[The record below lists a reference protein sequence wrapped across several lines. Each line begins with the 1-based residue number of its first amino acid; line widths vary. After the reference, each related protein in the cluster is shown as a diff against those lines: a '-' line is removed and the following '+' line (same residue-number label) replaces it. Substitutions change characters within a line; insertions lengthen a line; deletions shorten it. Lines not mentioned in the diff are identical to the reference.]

1 MSTVIIVD
9 EHPIARHALRLL
21 MEAEGHTVVAET
33 GNGTEALDLA
43 RRLRPDLLL
52 LELAI
57 PGLGGLET
65 IQRLVRQASGVKVLV
80 VTGQS
85 TDYFAARSRE
95 AGALGFISKQTD
107 LQQVGIAVRALLNGH
122 TYFPR
127 DSVQALPN
135 VSPEQDDSNPLKALS
150 TRELTVLQM
159 LAQGMA
165 NNTIGEQLLLSEKTI
180 STYKTRVMQKLRAS
194 SMLELL
200 DIARRHGLVD
210 ATAFSTEVSV
220 PETSAAA
227 NQQELNLLREIIDS
241 MPHAVSFR
249 DVEGRLVTC
258 NQYYLEQHSLQL
270 ESAVGRRIFET
281 GEMPVEHGRYAHE
294 RLIAAM
300 KQGQPYTIDV
310 RMSLT
315 AGERVLRH
323 WGKPYRDSEGTLLG
337 LICGNIDITDLDRDL
352 LDLRNSS
359 NRLEIAVQAKEQFLH
374 WVTDEM
380 APPLNRVAAMLDLA
394 SAPRDETK
402 QAEALAIARHAIEG
416 LQKMLGDFRDYLC
429 LEAGR
434 HPLTPEPVNVETL
447 TRKLVE
453 EIRPAAIQR
462 GLSLE
467 LHTFGVLHPG
477 VWLDPVAFSRITRA
491 VLNNALNFTDQGGI
505 EIELLCIGKSQGLV
519 KVELTVRDTGIGM
532 SLEAQARIFEA
543 FTQRLDD
550 LNIRRGG
557 SGIDLALCKR
567 LIEHMSGNIQLT
579 SNLGQGTA
587 VTVKLLLPAANV

>member
-1 MSTVIIVD
+1 MSTVMIVD

-21 MEAEGHTVVAET
+21 IEAEGHTVVAES

-43 RRLRPDLLL
+43 RRLRPSLLL

-65 IQRLVRQASGVKVLV
+65 IQRLARQASDVKVLV

-95 AGALGFISKQTD
+95 AGALGFVSKQTD
-107 LQQVGIAVRALLNGH
+107 LEQVGMAVKALLNGH

-135 VSPEQDDSNPLKALS
+135 VLPDQVGSNPLKALS

-159 LAQGMA
+159 LAKGLA

-180 STYKTRVMQKLRAS
+180 STYKARVMQKLRAG

-210 ATAFSTEVSV
+210 ATAFSSDIAV
-220 PETSAAA
+220 PELPDTAT
-227 NQQELNLLREIIDS
+227 QRELNLLREIIDA

-258 NQYYLEQHSLQL
+258 NNQYLEQHSLKL
-270 ESAVGRRIFET
+270 ESAVGKRVYET
-281 GEMPVEHGRYAHE
+281 GELPAEHGHYVHD

-300 KQGQPYTIDV
+300 KQGQPYTADV
-310 RMSLT
+310 RLSFQT
-315 AGERVLRH
+315 GERVLRH

-337 LICGNIDITDLDRDL
+337 LICGNVDITDLDGNL
-352 LDLRNSS
+352 IDLRSS
-359 NRLEIAVQAKEQFLH
+359 SSRLEVAVQAKEQFMQ

-380 APPLNRVAAMLDLA
+380 AAPLNRIAAMLNLA
-394 SAPRDETK
+394 IAPQDAAK
-402 QAEALAIARHAIEG
+402 QAEALDIAQHATQG
-416 LQKMLGDFRDYLC
+416 LQKMLGDFRDYLR
-429 LEAGR
+429 LEAGKQ
-434 HPLTPEPVNVETL
+434 PLVPEAVDIEAL
-447 TRKLVE
+447 IRKLVE
-453 EIRPAAIQR
+453 EFRPAVLER
-462 GLSLE
+462 GLTLGLDTSG
-467 LHTFGVLHPG
+467 TLHPC
-477 VWLDPVAFSRITRA
+477 VWLDPTAFRTITLT
-491 VLNNALNFTDQGGI
+491 VLDNALKFTDQGSI
-505 EIELLCIGKSQGLV
+505 EVQLHSIGKGQGLV
-519 KVELTVRDTGIGM
+519 RVELRVRDTGIGM
-532 SLEAQARIFEA
+532 SADAQARTFDA
-543 FTQRLDD
+543 FNQHLDD

-557 SGIDLALCKR
+557 SGIGLALCKR
-567 LIEHMSGNIQLT
+567 LVEQMNGEIQL
-579 SNLGQGTA
+579 SSSPGDGTTIS
-587 VTVKLLLPAANV
+587 VHLMLPKAS

>member
-1 MSTVIIVD
+1 MSTVMIVD

-21 MEAEGHTVVAET
+21 IEAEGHTVVAES

-43 RRLRPDLLL
+43 RRLRPSLLL

-65 IQRLVRQASGVKVLV
+65 IQRLARQASDVKVLV

-95 AGALGFISKQTD
+95 AGALGFVSKQTD
-107 LQQVGIAVRALLNGH
+107 LEQVGMAVKALLNGH

-135 VSPEQDDSNPLKALS
+135 VLPDQVESNPLKALS

-159 LAQGMA
+159 LAKGLA

-180 STYKTRVMQKLRAS
+180 STYKARVMQKLRAG

-210 ATAFSTEVSV
+210 ATAFSSDVAV
-220 PETSAAA
+220 PELPDTAH
-227 NQQELNLLREIIDS
+227 QRELNLLREIIDA

-258 NQYYLEQHSLQL
+258 NNQYLEQHSIKL
-270 ESAVGRRIFET
+270 ESAVGRRVYET
-281 GEMPVEHGRYAHE
+281 GELPAEHGHYVHD

-300 KQGQPYTIDV
+300 KQGQPYTVDV
-310 RMSLT
+310 RLGLPT
-315 AGERVLRH
+315 GERVLRH

-337 LICGNIDITDLDRDL
+337 LICGNVDITDLDSNL
-352 LDLRNSS
+352 LDLRSS
-359 NRLEIAVQAKEQFLH
+359 SSRLEVAVQAKEQFMQ

-380 APPLNRVAAMLDLA
+380 AAPLNRIAAMLNLA
-394 SAPRDETK
+394 IAPQDAAKR
-402 QAEALAIARHAIEG
+402 AEALDIAQHATQG
-416 LQKMLGDFRDYLC
+416 LQKMLADFRDYLR
-429 LEAGR
+429 LEAGKQ
-434 HPLTPEPVNVETL
+434 PLVPEAVDIEAL

-453 EIRPAAIQR
+453 EFRPAVVER
-462 GLSLE
+462 GLTLGLDTSGT
-467 LHTFGVLHPG
+467 LHTC
-477 VWLDPVAFSRITRA
+477 VWLDPTAFRTITLT
-491 VLNNALNFTDQGGI
+491 VLDNALKFTDQGSI
-505 EIELLCIGKSQGLV
+505 EVQLHSIGKGQGLV
-519 KVELTVRDTGIGM
+519 RVELKVCDTGIGM
-532 SLEAQARIFEA
+532 SADAQARTFDA
-543 FTQRLDD
+543 FNQHLDD

-557 SGIDLALCKR
+557 SGIGLALCKR
-567 LIEHMSGNIQLT
+567 LVEQMNGEIQL
-579 SNLGQGTA
+579 SSSPGEGTTIS
-587 VTVKLLLPAANV
+587 VHLMLPAAS